1 MATEMSDQV
10 KACLEKV
17 ADCERRALLVTDET
31 HRKTYLEL
39 ARLWRDMA
47 EQAEMLDRR
56 LPQSAEAPTRSG
68 IPPLQSRRG

>member
-1 MATEMSDQV
+1 MGMETSHQV
-10 KACLEKV
+10 KACLEKA

-47 EQAEMLDRR
+47 EQAEMLHRR
-56 LPQSAEAPTRSG
+56 LSQPA
-68 IPPLQSRRG
+68 